1 MQTNCQAI
9 AKLVLNKKL
18 NTVRLVVTFDIAS
31 QRVTVRNAAYA
42 SGDLCDAK
50 DSRLGEIVK
59 RALSDA
65 RSLLRTNNIQMV
77 G

>member
-18 NTVRLVVTFDIAS
+18 NTVRLVVTFDTAS
-31 QRVTVRNAAYA
+31 NRVTVRNAAYA
-42 SGDLCDAK
+42 SGDLCDAN
-50 DSRLGEIVK
+50 DSRYGEIVT
-59 RALSDA
+59 RALNYAS
-65 RSLLRTNNIQMV
+65 SLLRTNNIRLI

>member
-18 NTVRLVVTFDIAS
+18 NTVRLVVTFDTAS

-42 SGDLCDAK
+42 SGDLCDAN
-50 DSRLGEIVK
+50 DSRLEECVS
-59 RALSDA
+59 RALNYA
-65 RSLLRTNNIQMV
+65 RNLLRTNNITV
-77 G
+77 LN

>member
-18 NTVRLVVTFDIAS
+18 NTMRLVVTFDLAS
-31 QRVTVRNAAYA
+31 ERITVRNAAYV
-42 SGDLCDAK
+42 SGDLCDAN
-50 DSRLGEIVK
+50 DSRLGECVN
-59 RALSDA
+59 RALAYA
-65 RSLLRTNNIQMV
+65 RSLLRTNNIMIV